1 MAHFTPSRF
10 SRVKELLEQL
20 RIHVELDAEM
30 TAILEEMFQ
39 RMYAVDE
46 DNKRLTATV
55 RVQEGKIASLEKRYS
70 ELLFKFSEFKQSS
83 PK

>member
-1 MAHFTPSRF
+1 MDRSTPSRF

-55 RVQEGKIASLEKRYS
+55 RVQEGKIASLDKRYS
-70 ELLFKFSEFKQSS
+70 ELLFKFSEFKQSH
-83 PK
+83 

>member
-1 MAHFTPSRF
+1 MDRSPPSRF

-20 RIHVELDAEM
+20 RIHVELNVEM

-46 DNKRLTATV
+46 DNKRLRATV
-55 RVQEGKIASLEKRYS
+55 RVHEGKIVSLEKRYS
-70 ELLFKFSEFKQSS
+70 ELLFKFSEFK
-83 PK
+83 